1 MESEET
7 AKIRKTIEDLAV
19 IVRTLPV
26 TIETLTEEITRC
38 DAAIMDIDHWLEL
51 NEFPARVGSRMSKK
65 IKELRL
71 KRRDLKDNL
80 MILTPIHEFLLAH
93 SAAFKHM
100 DKMRGEV
107 RKKVAYVNG
116 ERSYTPRVLH
126 ELFGQEPPVTTCSA
140 AMKKA
145 EGG

>member
-7 AKIRKTIEDLAV
+7 AKIRKTFEDLAV
-19 IVRTLPV
+19 IARTLPM
-26 TIETLTEEITRC
+26 TIETLTEEVVRC
-38 DAAIMDIDHWLEL
+38 QEAIMDIDHWLEIHD
-51 NEFPARVGSRMSKK
+51 FPVRTGGKLSKK

-80 MILTPIHEFLLAH
+80 MILTPIFEFLVAH
-93 SAAFKHM
+93 DSTFKQM

-116 ERSYTPRVLH
+116 ERNYTPRVLFD
-126 ELFGQEPPVTTCSA
+126 LFGQESPQNAMTA
-140 AMKKA
+140 AMRKA
-145 EGG
+145 EG

>member
-1 MESEET
+1 MESAET
-7 AKIRKTIEDLAV
+7 ANIRKTIEALA
-19 IVRTLPV
+19 IIARTLPQ
-26 TIETLTEEITRC
+26 TIITLNEEIARC
-38 DAAIMDIDHWLEL
+38 EAAIMDIDHWLEI
-51 NEFPARVGSRMSKK
+51 NDFPAKVGGKMSKR

-80 MILTPIHEFLLAH
+80 MILTPIHEFLIAH
-93 SAAFKHM
+93 SPAFKQM

-116 ERSYTPRVLH
+116 ERSYSPRVLH
-126 ELFGQEPPVTTCSA
+126 ELFGQEPPVTACSA

-145 EGG
+145 EG

>member
-7 AKIRKTIEDLAV
+7 AEIRKTIEDLAA
-19 IVRTLPV
+19 IVRTLPL
-26 TIETLTEEITRC
+26 TIETLTDEIARC
-38 DAAIMDIDHWLEL
+38 EAAIMDIDHWLEI
-51 NEFPARVGSRMSKK
+51 NDFPARVGGRMSKK

-93 SAAFKHM
+93 SSAFKQM

-107 RKKVAYVNG
+107 RKKVTYVNG
-116 ERSYTPRVLH
+116 ERNYTPRVLH
-126 ELFGQEPPVTTCSA
+126 ELFGVEPPVSSVAA
-140 AMKKA
+140 AMRKA
-145 EGG
+145 EG